1 MINYDDYTNEN
12 KTEHNLNWP
21 YIPDLIND
29 EPDIDKVYPYAKD
42 PYEVKYQYLINV
54 REQAGLNHYDDP
66 KSFMEYSNDMQDVY
80 INIEEYNQG
89 KKRKELIFFDDTI
102 ADLINNKKLNPIVT
116 ELFVR
121 RRKLNTSVVFCFRV
135 PKDVRINSTHFFIME
150 IPKKRELKQI
160 ALNHSSDI
168 DFKDFMKI

>member
-1 MINYDDYTNEN
+1 MINYDDYANEN

-29 EPDIDKVYPYAKD
+29 EPDIDKAYPYAKD

-54 REQAGLNHYDDP
+54 REQAGLNDYDDP

-102 ADLINNKKLNPIVT
+102 ADMINNKKT
-116 ELFVR
+116 
-121 RRKLNTSVVFCFRV
+121 KS
-135 PKDVRINSTHFFIME
+135 NSNRTVC
-150 IPKKRELKQI
+150 
-160 ALNHSSDI
+160 ST
-168 DFKDFMKI
+168 